1 MINRISLTDLAYS
14 SALALTAV
22 ALVLMGFD
30 NSRQLTRC
38 QAAGRSAAEC
48 RLVVLGR

>member
-22 ALVLMGFD
+22 IGLVQALRGFGEE
-30 NSRQLTRC
+30 R
-38 QAAGRSAAEC
+38 AA
-48 RLVVLGR
+48 